1 MLFVGVDPG
10 LCLGLAA
17 VRHDE
22 HVSVVVDA
30 ALVLVDSCVHIDY
43 GAVAGKERLSAARM
57 KVAQDS
63 IRGFAERLVRD
74 DDDALVMAYEMPGHM
89 RSRDALF
96 STLAIAFMAERV
108 ASAMRHTTP
117 VRIAPAQA
125 KRAVGCMGNA
135 PKDEV
140 GRSVRNLGYTHGT
153 DYDDEDDAIAIAL
166 AGACVVG
173 VRPWPAVPAMAP
185 RKAKKARGAKA
196 V

>member
-10 LCLGLAA
+10 LNLGLAA
-17 VRHDE
+17 IRHDE

-30 ALVLVDSCVHIDY
+30 AIVLVDLCVYRDY
-43 GAVAGKERLSAARM
+43 GTIDGKERLSAARM

-74 DDDALVMAYEMPGHM
+74 ADDVLVMAYEMPGHM

-96 STLAIAFMAERV
+96 ATLACAFMAERV
-108 ASAMRHTTP
+108 AAAMRNTRP
-117 VRIAPAQA
+117 IRIAPAQA
-125 KRAVGCMGNA
+125 KNAVGCMGNA
-135 PKDEV
+135 TKDEV
-140 GRSVRNLGYTHGT
+140 GRAVQNLGYTHGT

-173 VRPWPAVPAMAP
+173 ARPWPDVPRTPKKA
-185 RKAKKARGAKA
+185 RKAKS